1 MSTCLQRFFLSVLLF
16 AFAGLPARPASL
28 TIAAAADLASAERDL
43 SNSFKK
49 AHPKD
54 SVRFVFGA
62 SGALRQQIANGA
74 PYDVFLSANADYI
87 DRLASSRKIL
97 PDTAIVYAHG
107 RLAMLWRDH
116 KPHDINDLTQD
127 WVRFVAVANPKLAPY
142 GLAAQQSLEHVGLWA
157 RLRPK
162 IVFGENVRQTLE
174 MFDSGNADV
183 VLTAYSLMVER
194 PGVQPIPEDWRQPIL
209 QKAGVV
215 AASRQVTLARKF
227 LAFLQSPAGAGIL
240 TAHGLTPVRAHSKE
254 SLDE

>member
-1 MSTCLQRFFLSVLLF
+1 M
-16 AFAGLPARPASL
+16 
-28 TIAAAADLASAERDL
+28 
-43 SNSFKK
+43 
-49 AHPKD
+49 
-54 SVRFVFGA
+54 
-62 SGALRQQIANGA
+62 
-74 PYDVFLSANADYI
+74 
-87 DRLASSRKIL
+87 
-97 PDTAIVYAHG
+97 
-107 RLAMLWRDH
+107 
-116 KPHDINDLTQD
+116 
-127 WVRFVAVANPKLAPY
+127 ANPKLAPY